1 MASPATEIS
10 RPLALVW
17 GDDEFSVKKRARQ
30 IYDQWCQQSGSLDH
44 EVIDGSAAN
53 TGEVFKILKQL
64 NEALDSLPFFGSTK
78 VVWLQNCN
86 FLGEERTAT
95 SQAVTERLALL
106 ADTWKNY
113 EWRSTRLLISAAKID
128 RRRVFYKTLEKIGH
142 VESLLAWST
151 ADRDWAEKAEAWVH
165 LELRPRKKTMSA
177 EAAADLVARIGP
189 NTRQLSNELE
199 KLALFVGTRG
209 QIELADVDTM
219 APRQKSAEAF
229 ALADALGD
237 RTLPR
242 ALQALDEELWEMRA
256 DSQKSPL
263 GLLYGLI
270 SKIRVLILL
279 KELMRAGYL
288 KPESDYSR
296 FKSQL
301 ERVPTNA
308 LPADKRFNPL
318 ALHPYILFKTQ
329 AQTRRYSLPEL
340 IRAMDILLETN
351 RKLVSSG
358 LDEAVVLQQAI
369 VQVMQP
375 AAPGPVTA
383 KPIS

>member
-1 MASPATEIS
+1 MASSATEIS

-30 IYDQWCQQSGSLDH
+30 IYDQRRQQSGSLDH
-44 EVIDGSAAN
+44 EIIDGSAAN

-64 NEALDSLPFFGSTK
+64 NEALESLPFFGSTK

-113 EWRSTRLLISAAKID
+113 DWKLTRLLISAVKID
-128 RRRVFYKTLEKIGH
+128 RRRIFYKTLEKIGQ

-165 LELRPRKKTMSA
+165 LELRPRKKTISA

-189 NTRQLSNELE
+189 NTRQLSSELE
-199 KLALFVGTRG
+199 KLMLFVGNRA
-209 QIELADVDTM
+209 QIELADVETM

-237 RTLPR
+237 RALPR

-279 KELMRAGYL
+279 KEIMRAGYL
-288 KPESDYSR
+288 KPESDYAR
-296 FKSQL
+296 FKSQI
-301 ERVPTNA
+301 ERVPTDV

-318 ALHPYILFKTQ
+318 ALHPYILFKAQ
-329 AQTRRYSLPEL
+329 SQTRRYTLPEL
-340 IRAMDILLETN
+340 IRAMDVLLETN